1 MNLNSEWLEKG
12 EDVVLTLSVNV
23 QGDREQ
29 YGEEITGLEI
39 WESENRK
46 RSETLRAVRDK
57 MRI

>member
-1 MNLNSEWLEKG
+1 MNLYCEWLEKF

-23 QGDREQ
+23 QRNREQ
-29 YGEEITGLEI
+29 HGEEITGLET

-46 RSETLRAVRDK
+46 RSETYRAVRDK

>member
-46 RSETLRAVRDK
+46 RSET
-57 MRI
+57 

>member
-1 MNLNSEWLEKG
+1 MYCEWLEKF

-23 QGDREQ
+23 QRNREQ
-29 YGEEITGLEI
+29 HGEEITGLET

-46 RSETLRAVRDK
+46 RSETYRAVRDK